1 MKKLVLALVASFI
14 LGSFAVQ
21 SLNAQTK
28 RGSFFLTG
36 GSQFSFQTTFTE
48 GNEEFILSL
57 SPSFGGFITNDLA
70 LGLSGGV
77 FYLSSSS
84 SVVYSAMPTMTFFF
98 NQGKGFIPYIE
109 IQVGYVGISSHGSS
123 ANGLGV
129 GAGIGGIQMLNEHVG
144 ITLGF
149 QYLHSRYFSDM
160 RSAKS
165 NAISTA
171 IGLTTFF

>member
-36 GSQFSFQTTFTE
+36 SSQFSFQTTFTE
-48 GNEEFILSL
+48 GNEEFMLSL

-77 FYLSSSS
+77 F
-84 SVVYSAMPTMTFFF
+84 
-98 NQGKGFIPYIE
+98 
-109 IQVGYVGISSHGSS
+109 
-123 ANGLGV
+123 
-129 GAGIGGIQMLNEHVG
+129 
-144 ITLGF
+144 
-149 QYLHSRYFSDM
+149 
-160 RSAKS
+160 
-165 NAISTA
+165 
-171 IGLTTFF
+171 

>member
-1 MKKLVLALVASFI
+1 M
-14 LGSFAVQ
+14 
-21 SLNAQTK
+21 
-28 RGSFFLTG
+28 
-36 GSQFSFQTTFTE
+36 
-48 GNEEFILSL
+48 LSL

-109 IQVGYVGISSHGSS
+109 IKAGYVGISSHGSS